1 VERRIRAM
9 PDCARRFVFLPAGP
23 AGRAHLRAWNAAL
36 GGGVQIDDVYVDPFK
51 VN

>member
-1 VERRIRAM
+1 VLADSSLSRQAQ
-9 PDCARRFVFLPAGP
+9 
-23 AGRAHLRAWNAAL
+23 AGRAHLCAWNAAL